1 MANRRMI
8 NKTICK
14 SAKFLK
20 MPNEAQNLYFHLNLS
35 ADDDGVVEAFN
46 VMREI
51 GSNED
56 NLKIL
61 VAKNYVKILNEDL
74 VSYIL
79 DWQKHN
85 SIRADRKVDSLY
97 IELLKESIPG
107 IKLVEPK
114 KRSDTKKGKKA
125 LQEEIPIL
133 PIENN
138 GPTMDSPLDNQM
150 TTNGQLRIGQD
161 SEGQNRLIQNSTD
174 KISIEENSLGSVDE
188 NILPITIQPGINA
201 EEQLL
206 QTMYAN
212 YLKEDIEGL
221 TECIDYLKSLPLEVI
236 QMAFVKAVTVKKPY
250 WVYIKGILN
259 SWIKKGIKTK
269 EQVQEE
275 SSNFIKKNE
284 TNATTGFKRKGDEI
298 LNGQ

>member
-85 SIRADRKVDSLY
+85 SIRADRNVDSLY
-97 IELLKESIPG
+97 IELL
-107 IKLVEPK
+107 
-114 KRSDTKKGKKA
+114 
-125 LQEEIPIL
+125 
-133 PIENN
+133 
-138 GPTMDSPLDNQM
+138 
-150 TTNGQLRIGQD
+150 
-161 SEGQNRLIQNSTD
+161 
-174 KISIEENSLGSVDE
+174 
-188 NILPITIQPGINA
+188 
-201 EEQLL
+201 
-206 QTMYAN
+206 
-212 YLKEDIEGL
+212 
-221 TECIDYLKSLPLEVI
+221 
-236 QMAFVKAVTVKKPY
+236 
-250 WVYIKGILN
+250 
-259 SWIKKGIKTK
+259 
-269 EQVQEE
+269 
-275 SSNFIKKNE
+275 
-284 TNATTGFKRKGDEI
+284 
-298 LNGQ
+298 